1 MRDAVGKRVGDAA
14 IADRIMTQIDEGGL
28 SVLASNP
35 LMLGLIAHTLADSS
49 DGHVVDAASLAT
61 QTAVTTRALDGM
73 VARARGGGSATGVSV
88 DVRVMMSDVARLAA
102 GSLLRR
108 MLAELMLEAHVRRT
122 REVTASDAAA
132 ALTAARAT
140 THEAD
145 GASVARLTAAVWL
158 CARARLVPPLE
169 PRGDASVGCFHLIPQ
184 ETLAAEALAVR
195 LRTAASTAARG
206 DTAAALA
213 AAARAALGGD
223 DLSRLD
229 EAWWHPVVIAL
240 FEQLSDD
247 AADDTMAKD
256 ALLETIASRRPE
268 PLVKGMR
275 VEYYDEKFNRYLP
288 GKLTATPSPDS
299 ALVELADWNNE
310 PLTGF
315 ERRRL
320 RRVPKEGGA
329 ATMARAAAAAGAT
342 SLVSELVARG
352 VDVAT
357 TVDPESLDGALHL
370 ATRFGRAE
378 TARLL
383 LEEGAGCWPEQTK
396 QAATETGGHGG
407 GVCGGGGAPGA
418 LACVLS
424 SGVRPRAGAAAAV
437 RRGRRRRRA
446 TAAVAGC
453 RRAGRCGRGAAAG
466 GDGAAAGDDGL
477 GRRAR

>member
-1 MRDAVGKRVGDAA
+1 MNTQMRDAVGKRVGDAA

-49 DGHVVDAASLAT
+49 DGHVVDVASLAT

-102 GSLLRR
+102 RSLLRR

-206 DTAAALA
+206 DTTAALA
-213 AAARAALGGD
+213 TAARAVLGGN
-223 DLSRLD
+223 DLPRLD

-240 FEQLSDD
+240 FELLRND
-247 AADDTMAKD
+247 AADDAMAKD

-268 PLVKGMR
+268 PLIKGMR
-275 VEYYDEKFNRYLP
+275 IEYFDEEKRLYRP

-299 ALVELADWNNE
+299 ALVELTDAMNK
-310 PLTGF
+310 PRTGF

-329 ATMARAAAAAGAT
+329 AKMARAAAAAGAT
-342 SLVSELVARG
+342 SLVSELVATSTPR
-352 VDVAT
+352 AT

-378 TARLL
+378 TARML
-383 LEEGAGCWPEQTK
+383 LEEAAGCWPEQQNK
-396 QAATETGGHGG
+396 LNQ
-407 GVCGGGGAPGA
+407 
-418 LACVLS
+418 
-424 SGVRPRAGAAAAV
+424 RPVDMAAACAV
-437 RRGRRRRRA
+437 VAARPALSRVYFPPACDLELAQQRR
-446 TAAVAGC
+446 C
-453 RRAGRCGRGAAAG
+453 DAAG
-466 GDGAAAGDDGL
+466 GGDE
-477 GRRAR
+477 RRR